1 MTWFQTPWDNSQ
13 MNEVTYK
20 MRFLPKQKCLQTLAF
35 GLCFQILVGTV
46 FLNSCLTADPKKSDQ
61 AKERD
66 TSGERAKSKKSEAYY
81 HFSLARLLEE
91 NGDFSKAIDEYK
103 KAIQHD
109 PQSSYIYIELAN
121 AYLRH
126 RRVRDAVQEAENA
139 IRIDPNNVD
148 AHKLLGSIYLSII
161 RSEDSNRSPASGEY
175 LKKAIQEH
183 EIICRIDP
191 ADTNS
196 LLTLGQLYR
205 YDGQTDKA
213 TATLTKLLELVPS
226 SEAALTQ
233 VAQIYSDQGNFKDAI
248 NVFKKALEVNPNSP
262 RILAELAF
270 TYEQSKDYKNAIEA
284 YKKAMEADEDSLDLR
299 KGLAQALLE
308 DSQDEQAEKQYLKIL
323 EADPDEGIAYL
334 RLGQIYRK
342 RHEFEKALDNFNKAN
357 TILVGSLEV
366 PFHIATLYEELGKF
380 EKAEERFQQLLKL
393 TEKPGG
399 NYSPAEVQN
408 RSIFLTHAGYVS
420 QQLEK
425 YSQAVGYFSELKS
438 LSPENVS
445 KADGYIV
452 DSYRAAKQPDKAL
465 AACQKAVEANPE
477 DKDLKLLYADVQS
490 ENGKSDEA
498 IKSLQQML
506 SNSDDDLKVYST
518 MVQIY
523 QRDKKFAEA
532 EKVLLG
538 SEKYFTNKE
547 SYFFMLGSLY
557 EREKDYDKSEKAFR
571 KVLELN
577 PKHAP
582 TMNYLGYMW
591 ADRDVQLQEALELL
605 KKAVDLEPNNGAYL
619 DSLGWVYFR
628 LNQLDDAETYLKK
641 ALERVRKDPTIHEHL
656 GDIYYRRGQY
666 QEARAAWEFSVA
678 YNQDEDET
686 RKVQKKLDDLKVKL
700 ASLQKK

>member
-1 MTWFQTPWDNSQ
+1 MACDNFE
-13 MNEVTYK
+13 MIEVTYK
-20 MRFLPKQKCLQTLAF
+20 MRVLQKQKRLQRIALI
-35 GLCFQILVGTV
+35 LCSQILVGTM
-46 FLNSCLTADPKKSDQ
+46 FLNSCLTADPKKSDEG
-61 AKERD
+61 KEKD
-66 TSGERAKSKKSEAYY
+66 TSGAEKAKSKQKSEAYY

-139 IRIDPNNVD
+139 IRIEPNNLD

-183 EIICRIDP
+183 EIIARLD
-191 ADTNS
+191 ATDTSS

-213 TATLTKLLELVPS
+213 TATLRKLLELVPS

-233 VAQIYSDQGNFKDAI
+233 LAQIYSDQGNFKDAI

-308 DSQDEQAEKQYLKIL
+308 DSQDDQAEKQYLKIL

-425 YSQAVGYFSELKS
+425 YSQAVGYFTELKS
-438 LSPENVS
+438 LSLENAS
-445 KADGYIV
+445 KGDGYII
-452 DSYRAAKQPDKAL
+452 DSYRVAKQLDKAL
-465 AACQKAVEANPE
+465 AACQKAIAANPE
-477 DKDLKLLYADVQS
+477 DKDLKLLYADVLS
-490 ENGKSDEA
+490 ESGKSDEA
-498 IKSLQQML
+498 IKNLQQML

-523 QRDKKFAEA
+523 QRDKKFVEA
-532 EKVLLG
+532 EKILLG

-571 KVLELN
+571 RVLELN

-628 LNQLDDAETYLKK
+628 LNRLDDAEVYLKK

-656 GDIYYRRGQY
+656 GDIYYRKGQY
-666 QEARAAWEFSVA
+666 QEARAAWEFSVT
-678 YNQDEDET
+678 YNQDEDDT
-686 RKVQKKLDDLKVKL
+686 KKVQKKLDDLKVKL

>member
-1 MTWFQTPWDNSQ
+1 MI
-13 MNEVTYK
+13 EVIFK
-20 MRFLPKQKCLQTLAF
+20 MMRVEKQNCLQQAAVL
-35 GLCFQILVGTV
+35 LLPQVLVGI
-46 FLNSCLTADPKKSDQ
+46 FWLNGLHADPRKAEENKT
-61 AKERD
+61 KEL
-66 TSGERAKSKKSEAYY
+66 SAAEKAKSKQRTDAYY

-109 PQSSYIYIELAN
+109 PQSSDIYIELAN

-139 IRIDPNNVD
+139 IRIEPNNVD

-161 RSEDSNRSPASGEY
+161 RSEDSGRNPASGEY

-183 EIICRIDP
+183 ETICRIDP
-191 ADTNS
+191 SDTS
-196 LLTLGQLYR
+196 ALLSLGQLYR
-205 YDGQTDKA
+205 YDGQIDKA
-213 TATLTKLLELVPS
+213 TATLTKLLEQVPS

-233 VAQIYSDQGNFKDAI
+233 LAQIYSDQGNYKDAI

-262 RILAELAF
+262 RMLAELAF

-299 KGLAQALLE
+299 KGLAQAFLE
-308 DSQDEQAEKQYLKIL
+308 DNQDDQAEKQYLKIL
-323 EADPDEGIAYL
+323 EADPDEGIAHL

-342 RHEFEKALDNFNKAN
+342 RHEFEKALDSFNKAN

-399 NYSPAEVQN
+399 NYSPPEVQN
-408 RSIFLTHAGYVS
+408 RSIFLTHAGYIS

-425 YSQAVGYFSELKS
+425 YTQAIAYFTELKS

-445 KADGYIV
+445 KADGYII
-452 DSYRAAKQPDKAL
+452 DTYRTARQPDKAL
-465 AACQKAVEANPE
+465 AACEKAMEVNPD
-477 DKDLKLLYADVQS
+477 DKDLKLLYADILS
-490 ENGKSDEA
+490 ESGKSEEA
-498 IKSLQQML
+498 IQRLQQML

-518 MVQIY
+518 MIQIY
-523 QRDKKFAEA
+523 QRDKKFKQA
-532 EKVLLG
+532 EKILLG
-538 SEKYFTNKE
+538 SEKYFNNKE
-547 SYFFMLGSLY
+547 SYLFMLGSLY
-557 EREKDYDKSEKAFR
+557 EREKDYDKSEKAFK

-577 PKHAP
+577 PKHAA

-591 ADRDVQLQEALELL
+591 ADRDVQLPEALDLL
-605 KKAVDLEPNNGAYL
+605 KKAVDLDPNNGAYL

-656 GDIYYRRGQY
+656 GDLYYRKGQY
-666 QEARAAWEFSVA
+666 EEARAAWEFSVA
-678 YNQDEDET
+678 SNQDEDDT
-686 RKVQKKLDDLKVKL
+686 KKVQKKLDELKVKL
-700 ASLQKK
+700 AALPKK